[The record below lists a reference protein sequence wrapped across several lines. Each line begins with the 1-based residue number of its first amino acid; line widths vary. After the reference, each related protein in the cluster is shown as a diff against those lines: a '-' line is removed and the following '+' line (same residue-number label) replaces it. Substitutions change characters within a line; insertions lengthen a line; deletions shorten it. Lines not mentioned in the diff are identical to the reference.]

1 MTDELIRV
9 PDIGG
14 AEGAEVVEV
23 LVAPGE
29 AIDVEQ
35 SLIVVESDKA
45 SMEIPAPRAG
55 VVGELR
61 VAVGDMVS
69 EGDVILMI
77 ATQGAVDG
85 EGADA
90 AEVAAEIAPKS
101 VGAISTEIAAAD
113 SAQASHETHE
123 AREKS
128 AADAAA
134 SDTSADATGS
144 VDVVIP
150 DLGSD
155 QGADLVEWLVEI
167 GAAVEEGD
175 SLVLLES
182 DKASM
187 EVPSPASGVLSA
199 RLIEDGATVNEGTV
213 VARLDIVA
221 SAGAPSSSSTASERT
236 SEVASAGTVA
246 DVAQIGAGHVAE
258 AGSPSLS
265 DASVTSRQTPA
276 IAKQCPQSDTTSSD
290 AHGPAIYAGPAVRKL
305 AREFGVSLAQVTGT
319 GAKGRILKEDL
330 QQYVARALQA
340 PAASGG
346 GGALPVIPDQ
356 DFARFG
362 EIERVSRS
370 RIDKLTAT
378 NMVRS
383 WLNVPHVT
391 QFEDAD
397 ISGLERFRKDLK
409 GEAAER
415 GLRLT
420 PLPFIL
426 KACAVALR
434 DHPKLKSSLA
444 DSGDTLVM
452 KRYCHIGMAVDT
464 PAGLVVPVIR
474 DVDKKSIWELASEVS
489 ALAERARDKQL
500 KPDDMQGGVFTVSSL
515 GAIGGRGFTPIIN
528 APEVAILGVG
538 RAAVQPVWDGEV
550 FRPATMLPL
559 ALSYDHRVVNGG
571 DGGRFLTDLAALL
584 ADMKRM
590 VM

>member
-29 AIDVEQ
+29 VIDVEQ

-77 ATQGAVDG
+77 AGQGAVDG
-85 EGADA
+85 EGPTA
-90 AEVAAEIAPKS
+90 AESAVGSAPETSAEIAE
-101 VGAISTEIAAAD
+101 TD
-113 SAQASHETHE
+113 SDQANQETGGE
-123 AREKS
+123 PAVDAS
-128 AADAAA
+128 APE
-134 SDTSADATGS
+134 TSAGATGS
-144 VDVVIP
+144 IDVVIP

-155 QGADLVEWLVEI
+155 QGADLVEWLVEV

-199 RLIEDGATVNEGTV
+199 RLVEDGATVNEGTV
-213 VARLDIVA
+213 VARLDMVV
-221 SAGAPSSSSTASERT
+221 SAGAPSSSPTASERA
-236 SEVASAGTVA
+236 SEVASAGAVA
-246 DVAQIGAGHVAE
+246 DAAQIGAGHVAE

-276 IAKQCPQSDTTSSD
+276 IAKQSPQSDTTSSD

-346 GGALPVIPDQ
+346 GGSLPVIPDQ

-391 QFEDAD
+391 QFDDAD

-415 GLRLT
+415 GVRLT

-474 DVDKKSIWELASEVS
+474 DVDKKSIWELASEVA

-528 APEVAILGVG
+528 APEVAILGIG

-584 ADMKRM
+584 ADVKRM

>member
-23 LVAPGE
+23 LVTPGE

-77 ATQGAVDG
+77 AGQGAVDG
-85 EGADA
+85 EGPTA
-90 AEVAAEIAPKS
+90 AESAVGSAAETSAEIAE
-101 VGAISTEIAAAD
+101 TD
-113 SAQASHETHE
+113 SDQANQETGGE
-123 AREKS
+123 PAVDAS
-128 AADAAA
+128 APE
-134 SDTSADATGS
+134 TSAGATGS
-144 VDVVIP
+144 IDVVIP

-155 QGADLVEWLVEI
+155 QGADLVEWLVEV

-199 RLIEDGATVNEGTV
+199 RLVEDGATVNEGTV
-213 VARLDIVA
+213 VARLDIVV

-276 IAKQCPQSDTTSSD
+276 IAKQGPQSDTTSSD

-346 GGALPVIPDQ
+346 GGSLPVIPDQ

-391 QFEDAD
+391 QFDDAD

-474 DVDKKSIWELASEVS
+474 DVDKKSIWGLASEVA

-584 ADMKRM
+584 ADVKRM

>member
-77 ATQGAVDG
+77 AGQGAVDG
-85 EGADA
+85 EGPTA
-90 AEVAAEIAPKS
+90 AESAVGSAAETSAEIAE
-101 VGAISTEIAAAD
+101 TD
-113 SAQASHETHE
+113 SDQANQETGGE
-123 AREKS
+123 PAVDAS
-128 AADAAA
+128 APE
-134 SDTSADATGS
+134 TSAGATGS
-144 VDVVIP
+144 IDVLIP

-155 QGADLVEWLVEI
+155 QGADLVEWLVEV

-199 RLIEDGATVNEGTV
+199 RLVEDGATVNEGTV
-213 VARLDIVA
+213 VARLDIVV

-276 IAKQCPQSDTTSSD
+276 IAKQGPQSDTTSSD
-290 AHGPAIYAGPAVRKL
+290 TQGTAIYAGPAVRKL

-346 GGALPVIPDQ
+346 GGSLPVIPDQ

-391 QFEDAD
+391 QFDDAD

-415 GLRLT
+415 GVRLT

-474 DVDKKSIWELASEVS
+474 DVDKKSIWELASEVA

-584 ADMKRM
+584 ADVKRM

>member
-77 ATQGAVDG
+77 AGQGAVDG
-85 EGADA
+85 EGPTA
-90 AEVAAEIAPKS
+90 AESAVGSAAETSAEIAE
-101 VGAISTEIAAAD
+101 TD
-113 SAQASHETHE
+113 SDQANQETGGE
-123 AREKS
+123 PAVDAS
-128 AADAAA
+128 APE
-134 SDTSADATGS
+134 TSAGATGS
-144 VDVVIP
+144 IDVLIP

-155 QGADLVEWLVEI
+155 QGADLVEWLVEV

-199 RLIEDGATVNEGTV
+199 RLVEDGATVNEGTV
-213 VARLDIVA
+213 VARLDIVV

-276 IAKQCPQSDTTSSD
+276 IAKQGPQSDTTSSD
-290 AHGPAIYAGPAVRKL
+290 TQGTAIYAGPAVRKL

-319 GAKGRILKEDL
+319 GAKGRILKDGS
-330 QQYVARALQA
+330 
-340 PAASGG
+340 PAVCGSCPASTCCLGWG
-346 GGALPVIPDQ
+346 WFTTRHP
-356 DFARFG
+356 R
-362 EIERVSRS
+362 
-370 RIDKLTAT
+370 
-378 NMVRS
+378 
-383 WLNVPHVT
+383 
-391 QFEDAD
+391 
-397 ISGLERFRKDLK
+397 SGLR
-409 GEAAER
+409 A
-415 GLRLT
+415 
-420 PLPFIL
+420 IW
-426 KACAVALR
+426 R
-434 DHPKLKSSLA
+434 D
-444 DSGDTLVM
+444 
-452 KRYCHIGMAVDT
+452 R
-464 PAGLVVPVIR
+464 
-474 DVDKKSIWELASEVS
+474 ASESQPNRQTDGDQHGAV
-489 ALAERARDKQL
+489 LAERSPCD
-500 KPDDMQGGVFTVSSL
+500 
-515 GAIGGRGFTPIIN
+515 
-528 APEVAILGVG
+528 
-538 RAAVQPVWDGEV
+538 AV
-550 FRPATMLPL
+550 R
-559 ALSYDHRVVNGG
+559 
-571 DGGRFLTDLAALL
+571 
-584 ADMKRM
+584 
-590 VM
+590 